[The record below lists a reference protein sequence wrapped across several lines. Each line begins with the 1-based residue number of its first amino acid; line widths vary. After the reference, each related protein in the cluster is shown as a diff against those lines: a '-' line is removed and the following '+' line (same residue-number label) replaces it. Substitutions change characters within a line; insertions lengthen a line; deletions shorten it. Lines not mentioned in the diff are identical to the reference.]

1 MSHMPDPSTKAQGNI
16 ILLLLFLLFPA
27 LISARSQ
34 DQTRCSDKVY
44 KPLTTLMRGRNT
56 FTFYICQKS
65 LRPLLADVKIGFLC
79 CFNAL
84 SLCRGLL
91 QGWQHNPLE
100 MVALPCGH
108 SHPEMNSV
116 NNCDVV
122 MTSLVTQR

>member
-1 MSHMPDPSTKAQGNI
+1 MLRQGLQATHNI
-16 ILLLLFLLFPA
+16 DERQKHL
-27 LISARSQ
+27 SA
-34 DQTRCSDKVY
+34 V
-44 KPLTTLMRGRNT
+44 
-56 FTFYICQKS
+56 S